1 MSQASISTPN
11 RGLFITFEG
20 LDGSGKTTQLKHLAA
35 SLESDGH
42 RVVSLRQP
50 GGTPLGDRIRSI
62 LLDSRSD
69 SDLGAIAP
77 EAEMALMFADRAQS
91 LRQIILPALAD
102 GAIVLCDR
110 YTDSSEAYQGAG
122 RNLGTDRILA
132 LHRTVCN
139 NVQPDLTLLLLPPLA
154 ASLKRARRRNDRHVQ
169 QAGTDENRFE
179 REGDE
184 FYTRVYEQYRA
195 IAQRDPTRVVV
206 FPEEAPIATIAQR
219 ILEVVRQRLQPAEP
233 SRHEP

>member
-1 MSQASISTPN
+1 VTQ
-11 RGLFITFEG
+11 GLFITFEG

-35 SLESDGH
+35 ALESAGH
-42 RVVSLRQP
+42 RVVTLRQP

-62 LLDSRSD
+62 LLDSRSE

-91 LRQIILPALAD
+91 LHQVILPALAA

-122 RNLGTDRILA
+122 RGLGTERILA
-132 LHRTVCN
+132 LHRAVCN

-154 ASLKRARRRNDRHVQ
+154 ASLRRARRRNDRHTQ

-184 FYTRVYEQYRA
+184 FYTRVYEQYRQ
-195 IAQRDPTRVVV
+195 IAARDQNRVVV
-206 FPEEAPIATIAQR
+206 IPDEASIATIAQR
-219 ILEVVRQRLQPAEP
+219 ILEVVRQRLDQA
-233 SRHEP
+233 SSA